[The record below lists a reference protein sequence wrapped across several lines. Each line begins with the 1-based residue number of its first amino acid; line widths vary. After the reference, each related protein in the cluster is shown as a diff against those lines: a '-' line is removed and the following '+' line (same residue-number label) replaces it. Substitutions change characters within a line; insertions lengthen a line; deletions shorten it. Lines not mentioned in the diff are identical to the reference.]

1 MNLLIGVLSTSLL
14 TSAMSASVDFEPP
27 HISGVNS
34 AIVKVSQTISLAQLV
49 NSFLVISDNRD
60 TIPLSHIR
68 ILNHSTCN
76 LDLPQVGTCSVFL
89 QAFDY
94 SGNESLIFP
103 LELTFVPDTKPQLTA
118 PNQLFLS
125 SRMALTHE
133 FLDSLF
139 TYDRENHYVE
149 QVENTM
155 TNPQKI
161 EGEHTLT
168 YRISDENGNRYYVN
182 IEVDV
187 MTELPE
193 VIVSRTSS
201 IWSVFVPPDLVI
213 KPSDYTTLASLMNIE
228 EVGLIDQLSTYR
240 VNPTQQT
247 TNVFDMLDF
256 NQQSITIHWQVDDSF
271 ATLVE
276 DDNTWWSGVWQ
287 WVNAVWDWV
296 VEQFNQFVNWVSELF
311 KSM

>member
-1 MNLLIGVLSTSLL
+1 
-14 TSAMSASVDFEPP
+14 
-27 HISGVNS
+27 
-34 AIVKVSQTISLAQLV
+34 
-49 NSFLVISDNRD
+49 
-60 TIPLSHIR
+60 
-68 ILNHSTCN
+68 
-76 LDLPQVGTCSVFL
+76 VFL

-187 MTELPE
+187 MIELPE

-287 WVNAVWDWV
+287 WVNDIWDWI

-311 KSM
+311 KSI